1 MSLIKGIHHVALRPT
16 YAQFE
21 KAKTF
26 YLDLLGL
33 KVVRQWGDEK
43 YPCMMISTGDNS
55 CIEVLPVPEEN
66 DVPLEGKFAHL
77 ALATDDTD
85 GCVARVREAGY
96 EITIEPKDVE
106 LSDITARIAFCTGSF
121 MAVRTNVFKE
131 IGGFDPAYFM
141 YVEDADLT
149 QKMRTRGKA
158 YLVPQYTAI
167 HAWHRAAHRD
177 LKPALWQTGNL
188 LKYFHKWGFKW

>member
-43 YPCMMISTGDNS
+43 YPGMMLSTGDTRCS
-55 CIEVLPVPEEN
+55 GVLPGPAAN
-66 DVPLEGKFAHL
+66 DGPRDGTFAHL

-85 GCVARVREAGY
+85 GCAARVREAGY

-106 LSDITARIAFCTGSF
+106 LSDITARIAFCTGPCG
-121 MAVRTNVFKE
+121 E
-131 IGGFDPAYFM
+131 IVEFFD
-141 YVEDADLT
+141 
-149 QKMRTRGKA
+149 QK
-158 YLVPQYTAI
+158 
-167 HAWHRAAHRD
+167 
-177 LKPALWQTGNL
+177 
-188 LKYFHKWGFKW
+188 

>member
-66 DVPLEGKFAHL
+66 DVPLEGKFAHR
-77 ALATDDTD
+77 ALRSAPAPAAKSSSSLTRSKPIYKIKSPKS
-85 GCVARVREAGY
+85 RV
-96 EITIEPKDVE
+96 
-106 LSDITARIAFCTGSF
+106 
-121 MAVRTNVFKE
+121 
-131 IGGFDPAYFM
+131 
-141 YVEDADLT
+141 
-149 QKMRTRGKA
+149 
-158 YLVPQYTAI
+158 
-167 HAWHRAAHRD
+167 
-177 LKPALWQTGNL
+177 
-188 LKYFHKWGFKW
+188 